1 VVGVPA
7 VLDRELYTETAAARL
22 LRVPPQTLHYWL
34 EGEGGR
40 GGVHEPVIRTERKG
54 RGAAVTWAEFIEAGL
69 LREYRAKRVPMSK
82 IRTFIVTLRTEFDVP
97 YPLAD
102 RRPWIDT
109 GKGRGLVYEAQVS
122 SGLTAEFALVAMA
135 GDQFVLTPPSQS
147 FLDRVDWDGDSPAG
161 YRPHDDPGSPV
172 RCLPTRRFGKPSV
185 RGISTAVVHEQHA
198 AGLDDDEI
206 AAMFDISQDEV
217 FYALAYERSLA
228 RAS

>member
-1 VVGVPA
+1 MVD
-7 VLDRELYTETAAARL
+7 VLERELYSETVAARL
-22 LRVPPQTLHYWL
+22 LRVPARTLHYWL
-34 EGEGGR
+34 EGEGGQN
-40 GGVHEPVIRTERKG
+40 GPHDPVIRTERKG
-54 RGAAVTWAEFIEAGL
+54 RGSSVTWAEFIEAGL
-69 LREYRAKRVPMSK
+69 LREYRAKKVPMSK
-82 IRTFIVTLRTEFDVP
+82 IREFIVTLRTEFDVP

-135 GDQFVLTPPSQS
+135 GNQFVLTPASQS
-147 FLDRVDWDGDSPAG
+147 FYDRVDWDGNSPAA
-161 YRPHDDPGSPV
+161 YRPSDDPVSPV
-172 RCLPTRRFGKPSV
+172 RCLPNRRFGKPSV
-185 RGISTAVVHEQHA
+185 RGISTSVVQEQHE

-206 AAMFDISQDEV
+206 AAMFDISEDEV